1 MLWLYKRLMLGPMTK
16 EENKCL
22 TDLNK
27 REIGLLIPIILLIVW
42 NGNLRVD
49 DTKYS
54 EEWVEIFITVSEE
67 KGLMVLQN
75 TEFESLPDWTAAL
88 YKQPSQS
95 WIVDGYSPADKQ
107 NP

>member
-1 MLWLYKRLMLGPMTK
+1 MNTIY
-16 EENKCL
+16 ENNRI
-22 TDLNK
+22 TDLYILK
-27 REIGLLIPIILLIVW
+27 IGLLLPLIIFMVW
-42 NGNLRVD
+42 IGISPVD
-49 DTKYS
+49 YTKYS
-54 EEWVEIFITVSEE
+54 EEWVEYFITVYEE